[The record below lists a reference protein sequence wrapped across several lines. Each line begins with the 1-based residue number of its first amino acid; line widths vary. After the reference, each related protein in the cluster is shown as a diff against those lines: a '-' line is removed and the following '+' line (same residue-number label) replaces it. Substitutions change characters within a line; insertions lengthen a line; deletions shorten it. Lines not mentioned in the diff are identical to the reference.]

1 MINVAFEQTK
11 NNNIYVFFR
20 TRVRTRPN
28 RIYFGRVG
36 LGQFLSG
43 LFGILRLS
51 KELDLDIAFNA
62 IKISDD
68 ARFINIDVK

>member
-1 MINVAFEQTK
+1 LEGRKIIKSIVL
-11 NNNIYVFFR
+11 FFR

-36 LGQFLSG
+36 LGQFLFG
-43 LFGILRLS
+43 LFGILILS

-62 IKISDD
+62 IKISDN
-68 ARFINIDVK
+68 AKVINIDVK